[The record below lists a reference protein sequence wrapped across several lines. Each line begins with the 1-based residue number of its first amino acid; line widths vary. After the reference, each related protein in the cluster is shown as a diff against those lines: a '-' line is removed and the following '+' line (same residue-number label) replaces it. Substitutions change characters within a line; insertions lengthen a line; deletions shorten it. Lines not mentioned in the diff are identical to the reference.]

1 VIGGP
6 RVSHRHRHC
15 WRDRAGHRH
24 CRWR

>member
-15 WRDRAGHRH
+15 WRDRDGDRH